1 MKKGLVILERLEFEV
16 LRDELNQEK
25 KKNKTLTID
34 DYFKV
39 NIIKRAQPIC
49 TQT

>member
-1 MKKGLVILERLEFEV
+1 MKKGLISLERLEFEV

-34 DYFKV
+34 DFFQV
-39 NIIKRAQPIC
+39 NIIKRTELMC
-49 TQT
+49 NQT